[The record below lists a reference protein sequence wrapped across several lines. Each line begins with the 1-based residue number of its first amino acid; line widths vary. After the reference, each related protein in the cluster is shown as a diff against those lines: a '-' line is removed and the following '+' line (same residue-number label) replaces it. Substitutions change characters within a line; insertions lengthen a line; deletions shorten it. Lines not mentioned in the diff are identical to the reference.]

1 MGLCKCPKKKVTNQ
15 FCFEHRVNV
24 CENCMV
30 TNHSK
35 CVVQSYIQWLQ
46 DSDYNPNCLMCKTEL
61 AEGDCIRLTCYHVFH
76 WDCLNKYALSML
88 PQTPPE
94 GYTCPVCNSCVFPQ
108 PNVVSPVAEA
118 LRNALLNVNWA
129 RVGLGYPAIE
139 NNLLN
144 ESSHSNNVQFSP
156 LRAASSLPLE
166 NSAKPAPI
174 NINSAVSQM
183 DMNSVRPEPYGASY
197 TTSYTSPRKLYDATE
212 HGHVRAPTRDHDE
225 DKYKRRS
232 AFEWFGRWFKSRT
245 MHGKN
250 RKKDP
255 NVFYKKWMVL
265 LVLCLIGLC
274 TLCILFLKLGRAS
287 ADSDPLL
294 DPRFN
299 PNIRVE
305 DTADDTH
312 SISDTKSKF
321 EKNILHD
328 NMKELLP
335 A

>member
-46 DSDYNPNCLMCKTEL
+46 DSDYNPNCHICKTEL

-76 WDCLNKYALSML
+76 WDCLNKYALSMS
-88 PQTPPE
+88 PQTPQE
-94 GYTCPVCNSCVFPQ
+94 GYTCPVCNGCIFP
-108 PNVVSPVAEA
+108 PSNVVSPVAEA

-139 NNLLN
+139 NNLLD

-166 NSAKPAPI
+166 SSAKPAPI

-321 EKNILHD
+321 EKNIQHD

-335 A
+335 P